1 MQSYVFLTGGGEM
14 GERTRQYDWAKTSIG
29 SPDHWPKSLR
39 STVATILS
47 SRFPMFLWWGQDLIQ
62 FYNDAYRP
70 SLGNEGKHPTALG
83 QKGKDCWPEIW
94 DIIYPLI
101 SQVLTTGEATWSED
115 QLVPIY
121 RNGAIEDV
129 YWTFGYSPIR
139 DDDDKISGVLVIC
152 TETTQKVN
160 YLHDLTRSKQELE
173 FAIDAADL
181 GTWDLNPR
189 TNRFTANP
197 RLKEWFG
204 LRPEDE
210 IELSL
215 AIAAMHE
222 EDRQRV
228 TNAILRALDPDSG
241 GYYEIEYRITNPL
254 TGIARIVCA
263 KGKAFFNEEGKPI
276 RFNGT
281 LQDITE
287 QKQAEIKEQLARR
300 KIEESERNFRN
311 TILVA
316 PVAICI
322 FKGPQF
328 VVEIANE
335 RMFELWGKTP
345 DEMLHKPLFEGLPEG
360 RNQGYEELLTHIY
373 TTGETHIA
381 QELSAK
387 LPRNGVIEQHYIDV
401 LYEPERGATGEV
413 TGIIA
418 VAILVTEQ
426 VKARRQ
432 IEQVVAER
440 TKTLAERTDALAEAN
455 KNLERSNA
463 ELSQFAHIASH
474 DLQEPIRKVA
484 TYAGML
490 ENSPQNM
497 GEQAKQYIQ
506 KISTASRRMQVLIRD
521 ILTYSELSR
530 RSPAFEPVNLQ
541 TIVGEMQVEF
551 ELLIEQKCARLQYHD
566 LPTIDAIP
574 LQMTQLFSNL
584 ISNALKYSRVD
595 GPPLIAITSSIEDQQ
610 VHIEIRDN
618 GIGFDQQYADQI
630 FSIFQRLHRKTEY
643 SGTGI
648 GLAMCKRI
656 AQNHQGDITA
666 TSEPGKGA
674 TFHVRLPL
682 HHQKTAGR

>member
-1 MQSYVFLTGGGEM
+1 MQSYGFLTGGGEM

-39 STVATILS
+39 GIVATILS

-83 QKGKDCWPEIW
+83 QTGKDCWPEIW

-139 DDDDKISGVLVIC
+139 DDEDKISGVLVIC

-160 YLHDLTRSKQELE
+160 YLRQLTASKKELE

-189 TNRFTANP
+189 TNKFTANP

-204 LRPEDE
+204 LRPDEE
-210 IELSL
+210 IELPL

-222 EDRQRV
+222 DDRQRV
-228 TNAILRALDPDSG
+228 TNAILRALDPASG

-254 TGIARIVCA
+254 TDVTRVVCA
-263 KGKAFFNEEGKPI
+263 KGKALFNEEGQPT
-276 RFNGT
+276 RLNGT

-287 QKQAEIKEQLARR
+287 QNRVEIKQQL
-300 KIEESERNFRN
+300 
-311 TILVA
+311 
-316 PVAICI
+316 
-322 FKGPQF
+322 
-328 VVEIANE
+328 
-335 RMFELWGKTP
+335 
-345 DEMLHKPLFEGLPEG
+345 
-360 RNQGYEELLTHIY
+360 
-373 TTGETHIA
+373 
-381 QELSAK
+381 
-387 LPRNGVIEQHYIDV
+387 
-401 LYEPERGATGEV
+401 
-413 TGIIA
+413 
-418 VAILVTEQ
+418 
-426 VKARRQ
+426 ARRQ

-440 TKTLAERTDALAEAN
+440 TKDLAERTDALAEAN

-474 DLQEPIRKVA
+474 DLQEPIRKVV

-490 ENSPQNM
+490 QDSPVDM
-497 GEQAKQYIQ
+497 GEQTKQYIQ
-506 KISTASRRMQVLIRD
+506 KIATASKRMQVLIRD

-530 RSPAFEPVNLQ
+530 RSPTFEPVNLQ
-541 TIVGEMQVEF
+541 TIVEEMQIEF
-551 ELLIEQKCARLQYHD
+551 ELLIEQKNARLQYHD

-584 ISNALKYSRVD
+584 ISNALKYSSADR
-595 GPPLIAITSSIEDQQ
+595 PPLITITFCIRDQQ
-610 VHIEIRDN
+610 IDIDIHDN
-618 GIGFDQQYADQI
+618 GIGFDQQYADHI

-656 AQNHQGDITA
+656 AQNHQGNITA
-666 TSEPGKGA
+666 TSEPGQGA
-674 TFHVRLPL
+674 TFHITFPL
-682 HHQKTAGR
+682 HHPKPAER

>member
-1 MQSYVFLTGGGEM
+1 MYKYGFLTGGGEM
-14 GERTRQYDWAKTSIG
+14 GERTRQYDWAKTPVG
-29 SPDHWPKSLR
+29 SPDGWPKSLR
-39 STVATILS
+39 STVATLLS
-47 SRFPMFLWWGQDLIQ
+47 SRFPMFLWWGRDLIQ

-70 SLGNEGKHPTALG
+70 SLGNDGKHPMALG

-101 SQVLTTGEATWSED
+101 AQVLNTGEGTWSED

-129 YWTFGYSPIR
+129 YWTFGYSPVR
-139 DDDDKISGVLVIC
+139 DDEEEIRGVLVIC

-160 YLHDLTRSKQELE
+160 YLRQLTQSKKELE

-189 TNRFTANP
+189 TNKFTANG

-204 LRPEDE
+204 LRPDEE
-210 IELSL
+210 IELSMGL
-215 AIAAMHE
+215 AAMHGD
-222 EDRQRV
+222 DRERVTDAIRWALNPESGGHYDIEYRV
-228 TNAILRALDPDSG
+228 TNP
-241 GYYEIEYRITNPL
+241 ITGV
-254 TGIARIVCA
+254 TRIVCA
-263 KGKAFFNEEGKPI
+263 KGKVLFDEEDQPI
-276 RFNGT
+276 RFNGI

-287 QKQAEIKEQLARR
+287 QEQAQVIEQLARR

-311 TILVA
+311 TILGA

-345 DEMLHKPLFEGLPEG
+345 AEMLHKPLFEGLPEG
-360 RNQGYEELLTHIY
+360 RDQGYEELLTSIY
-373 TTGETHIA
+373 TTGETHISQA
-381 QELSAK
+381 RPAR

-401 LYEPERGATGEV
+401 LYEPERNANGEI

-432 IEQVVAER
+432 IEEVVAER
-440 TKTLAERTDALAEAN
+440 TKELAEAN
-455 KNLERSNA
+455 RNLERSNA

-474 DLQEPIRKVA
+474 DLQEPVRKVV
-484 TYAGML
+484 TYASML
-490 ENSPQNM
+490 EDSPANL
-497 GEQAKQYIQ
+497 GEPTRNFVQ
-506 KISTASRRMQVLIRD
+506 KIATASQRMQILIRD

-530 RSPAFEPVNLQ
+530 QSPAFEPVNLQ
-541 TIVGEMQVEF
+541 TVVEEVEIEF
-551 ELLIEQKCARLQYHD
+551 ELLIEQKNARLQYQE
-566 LPTIDAIP
+566 LPSVDAIP

-584 ISNALKYSRVD
+584 ISNALKYSSPDRA
-595 GPPLIAITSSIEDQQ
+595 PQITITSHTQGQQ

-648 GLAMCKRI
+648 GLAICKRI
-656 AQNHQGDITA
+656 VQNHQGDIIA
-666 TSEPGKGA
+666 TSKPGKGA
-674 TFHVRLPL
+674 TFRLTLPL
-682 HHQKTAGR
+682 HQAQITQANL

>member
-1 MQSYVFLTGGGEM
+1 MQTLGFLTGGGEM
-14 GERTRQYDWAKTSIG
+14 GERARQYDWAKTSVG
-29 SPDHWPKSLR
+29 SPDRWPKSLR

-47 SRFPMFLWWGQDLIQ
+47 SRFPMFLWWGEDLIQ

-70 SLGNEGKHPTALG
+70 SLGNDGKHPGALG

-101 SQVLTTGEATWSED
+101 SQVLQTGEGTWSED

-129 YWTFGYSPIR
+129 YWTFGYSPVR
-139 DDDDKISGVLVIC
+139 DDEDQINGVLVIC
-152 TETTQKVN
+152 TETTEKVN
-160 YLHDLTRSKQELE
+160 YLRELTSSKKELE

-181 GTWDLNPR
+181 GTWDLNPL
-189 TNRFTANP
+189 TNRFTANT

-204 LRPEDE
+204 LKPEE
-210 IELSL
+210 EVELPL
-215 AIAAMHE
+215 AIAVMHE
-222 EDRQRV
+222 DDRQRV
-228 TNAILRALDPDSG
+228 TDTILWALNPASG
-241 GYYEIEYRITNPL
+241 GYYDIEYRITHPL
-254 TGIARIVCA
+254 TGVMRVVCA
-263 KGKAFFNEEGKPI
+263 KGKALFNEENKPI

-281 LQDITE
+281 LQDITKR
-287 QKQAEIKEQLARR
+287 KQAEINEQLARR
-300 KIEESERNFRN
+300 KIEESESNFRN
-311 TILVA
+311 TILGA

-328 VVEIANE
+328 VVAIANE

-345 DEMLHKPLFEGLPEG
+345 EQMLHKPLFEGLPEG

-373 TTGETHIA
+373 TTGETHVA
-381 QELSAK
+381 QGLSAR
-387 LPRNGVIEQHYIDV
+387 LPRNGIIEQHYIDV
-401 LYEPERGATGEV
+401 LYEPERGATGEI

-426 VKARRQ
+426 VNARKQ

-440 TKTLAERTDALAEAN
+440 TKSLAERTDALAEAN

-463 ELSQFAHIASH
+463 ELRQFAHIASH
-474 DLQEPIRKVA
+474 DLQEPIRKVV
-484 TYAGML
+484 TYATML
-490 ENSPQNM
+490 EDNPANTSERSRN
-497 GEQAKQYIQ
+497 YIQ
-506 KISTASRRMQVLIRD
+506 KITAASRRMQALIRD
-521 ILTYSELSR
+521 VLTYSELSR
-530 RSPAFEPVNLQ
+530 QSPALEPVNLQ
-541 TIVGEMQVEF
+541 TVIAEVLVEF
-551 ELLIEQKCARLQYHD
+551 ELLIEQKCARVEYHE
-566 LPTIDAIP
+566 LPSIDAIP
-574 LQMTQLFSNL
+574 LQMTQLFGNL
-584 ISNALKYSRVD
+584 ISNALKYSDPQR
-595 GPPLIAITSSIEDQQ
+595 PPLITISSCVGGEQ
-610 VHIEIRDN
+610 VHMDIRDN

-666 TSEPGKGA
+666 TGEPGRGA
-674 TFHVRLPL
+674 TFHITLPL
-682 HHQKTAGR
+682 HQQRPPIY

>member
-1 MQSYVFLTGGGEM
+1 
-14 GERTRQYDWAKTSIG
+14 
-29 SPDHWPKSLR
+29 
-39 STVATILS
+39 
-47 SRFPMFLWWGQDLIQ
+47 MFLWWGQDLIQ

-83 QKGKDCWPEIW
+83 QKGKDCWPEVW

-101 SQVLTTGEATWSED
+101 SQVLHTGEATWSED

-129 YWTFGYSPIR
+129 YWTFGYSPVR
-139 DDDDKISGVLVIC
+139 DDEDKINGVLVIC

-160 YLHDLTRSKQELE
+160 YLRQLTASKIELE

-189 TNRFTANP
+189 TNKFTANN

-204 LRPEDE
+204 LRPEAE
-210 IELSL
+210 IELPL

-222 EDRQRV
+222 DDRQRV
-228 TNAILRALDPDSG
+228 TDAILRALDPASG

-254 TGIARIVCA
+254 TGVMRMVCA
-263 KGKAFFNEEGKPI
+263 KGKAIFNEEGKPI
-276 RFNGT
+276 RFNGI

-287 QKQAEIKEQLARR
+287 QKQSEITEQVARK

-311 TILVA
+311 TILGA

-345 DEMLHKPLFEGLPEG
+345 AEMLRKPLFEGLPEG

-381 QELSAK
+381 QELSAR

-401 LYEPERGATGEV
+401 LYEPERGSDGVV

-440 TKTLAERTDALAEAN
+440 TKALAERTDALAEAN

-474 DLQEPIRKVA
+474 DLQEPIRKVV
-484 TYAGML
+484 TYASML
-490 ENSPQNM
+490 QDSPENM
-497 GEQAKQYIQ
+497 GDQARNFIQ
-506 KISTASRRMQVLIRD
+506 KIATASRRMQVLIRD

-530 RSPAFEPVNLQ
+530 QSPAFEPVNLRTVVEEVQ
-541 TIVGEMQVEF
+541 IEF
-551 ELLIEQKCARLQYHD
+551 ELLIEQKSARLQYHD

-574 LQMTQLFSNL
+574 LQITQLFSNL
-584 ISNALKYSRVD
+584 ISNALKYSSSDRSPV
-595 GPPLIAITSSIEDQQ
+595 ITISGHTGDQQ
-610 VHIEIRDN
+610 VDIEIRDN
-618 GIGFDQQYADQI
+618 GIGFDQQYADHI
-630 FSIFQRLHRKTEY
+630 FSIFQRLHHKTEY

-648 GLAMCKRI
+648 GLAMCRRI
-656 AQNHQGDITA
+656 AQNHQGNITA
-666 TSEPGKGA
+666 TSEPGHGA
-674 TFHVRLPL
+674 TFHITLPL
-682 HHQKTAGR
+682 HH

>member
-1 MQSYVFLTGGGEM
+1 MQTYGFLMGGGEM
-14 GERTRQYDWAKTSIG
+14 GERTRQYDWATTAIG
-29 SPDHWPKSLR
+29 SPDQWPRSLR

-101 SQVLTTGEATWSED
+101 SQVLHTGEATWSED

-129 YWTFGYSPIR
+129 YWTFGYSPVR
-139 DDDDKISGVLVIC
+139 DDEDKINGVLVIC

-160 YLHDLTRSKQELE
+160 YLRQLTASKIELE

-189 TNRFTANP
+189 TNKFTANN

-204 LRPEDE
+204 LRPEAE
-210 IELSL
+210 IELPL

-222 EDRQRV
+222 DDRQRV
-228 TNAILRALDPDSG
+228 SDAILRALEPASG
-241 GYYEIEYRITNPL
+241 GYYETEYRITNSV
-254 TGIARIVCA
+254 TGVMRMVCA
-263 KGKAFFNEEGKPI
+263 KGKALFNEEGKPI

-287 QKQAEIKEQLARR
+287 QKQSEITEQLARK

-311 TILVA
+311 TILGA

-345 DEMLHKPLFEGLPEG
+345 AEMLRKPLFEGLPEG

-373 TTGETHIA
+373 TTGQTHIA
-381 QELSAK
+381 QELSAR

-401 LYEPERGATGEV
+401 LYEPERGADGEV

-440 TKTLAERTDALAEAN
+440 TKALAERTDALAEAN

-474 DLQEPIRKVA
+474 DLQEPIRKVV
-484 TYAGML
+484 TYASML
-490 ENSPQNM
+490 QESPENM
-497 GEQAKQYIQ
+497 GDQTRNFIQ
-506 KISTASRRMQVLIRD
+506 KIATASRRMQVLIRD

-530 RSPAFEPVNLQ
+530 QSPAFEPVNLRTVVEDVQ
-541 TIVGEMQVEF
+541 IEF
-551 ELLIEQKCARLQYHD
+551 ELLIEQKSARLQYHD

-584 ISNALKYSRVD
+584 ISNALKYSSSDRS
-595 GPPLIAITSSIEDQQ
+595 PLITISGRTGDQQ
-610 VHIEIRDN
+610 VDIEIRDN
-618 GIGFDQQYADQI
+618 GIGFDQQYADHI

-648 GLAMCKRI
+648 GLAMCRRI
-656 AQNHQGDITA
+656 AQNHQGNITA
-666 TSEPGKGA
+666 TSEPGQGA
-674 TFHVRLPL
+674 TFHITLPL
-682 HHQKTAGR
+682 HH

>member
-101 SQVLTTGEATWSED
+101 SQVLSTGEATWSED

-160 YLHDLTRSKQELE
+160 YLHDLTRSKKELE

-189 TNRFTANP
+189 TNRFTANA

-204 LRPEDE
+204 LRPQEE
-210 IELSL
+210 IELPL

-222 EDRQRV
+222 DDQQRV
-228 TNAILRALDPDSG
+228 TDAILRALDPASG

-254 TGIARIVCA
+254 TGVARMVCA
-263 KGKAFFNEEGKPI
+263 KGKALFNEEGKPT

-300 KIEESERNFRN
+300 
-311 TILVA
+311 
-316 PVAICI
+316 
-322 FKGPQF
+322 
-328 VVEIANE
+328 
-335 RMFELWGKTP
+335 
-345 DEMLHKPLFEGLPEG
+345 
-360 RNQGYEELLTHIY
+360 
-373 TTGETHIA
+373 
-381 QELSAK
+381 
-387 LPRNGVIEQHYIDV
+387 
-401 LYEPERGATGEV
+401 
-413 TGIIA
+413 
-418 VAILVTEQ
+418 
-426 VKARRQ
+426 Q

-440 TKTLAERTDALAEAN
+440 TKALAERTDALAEAN

-474 DLQEPIRKVA
+474 DLQEPIRKIV

-541 TIVGEMQVEF
+541 TIVGEMLVEF

-584 ISNALKYSRVD
+584 ISNALKYSRAD
-595 GPPLIAITSSIEDQQ
+595 RPPLIAITSSIEDQEA
-610 VHIEIRDN
+610 HIEIRDN

-666 TSEPGKGA
+666 TSEPGQGA

-682 HHQKTAGR
+682 YHQKSAGRMA

>member
-101 SQVLTTGEATWSED
+101 SQVLSTGEATWSED

-160 YLHDLTRSKQELE
+160 YLHDLTRSKKELE

-189 TNRFTANP
+189 TNRFAANA

-204 LRPEDE
+204 LRPQEE
-210 IELSL
+210 IELPL

-222 EDRQRV
+222 DDQQRV
-228 TNAILRALDPDSG
+228 TDAILRALDPASG

-254 TGIARIVCA
+254 TGVTRMVCA
-263 KGKAFFNEEGKPI
+263 KGKALFNEEGKPT

-287 QKQAEIKEQLARR
+287 QKQAEIKE
-300 KIEESERNFRN
+300 
-311 TILVA
+311 
-316 PVAICI
+316 
-322 FKGPQF
+322 
-328 VVEIANE
+328 
-335 RMFELWGKTP
+335 
-345 DEMLHKPLFEGLPEG
+345 
-360 RNQGYEELLTHIY
+360 LL
-373 TTGETHIA
+373 
-381 QELSAK
+381 
-387 LPRNGVIEQHYIDV
+387 
-401 LYEPERGATGEV
+401 
-413 TGIIA
+413 
-418 VAILVTEQ
+418 
-426 VKARRQ
+426 ARRQ

-440 TKTLAERTDALAEAN
+440 TKALAERTDALAEAN

-474 DLQEPIRKVA
+474 DLQEPIRKIV

-541 TIVGEMQVEF
+541 TIVGEMLVEF

-584 ISNALKYSRVD
+584 ISNALKYSRAD
-595 GPPLIAITSSIEDQQ
+595 RPPLIAITSSIEDQEA
-610 VHIEIRDN
+610 HIEIRDN

-648 GLAMCKRI
+648 GLAMCKKI
-656 AQNHQGDITA
+656 VENHHGQISAQSQ
-666 TSEPGKGA
+666 PGQGA
-674 TFHVRLPL
+674 TIHLVLPARGQYREL
-682 HHQKTAGR
+682 

>member
-1 MQSYVFLTGGGEM
+1 MQSYGFLTGGGEM

-29 SPDHWPKSLR
+29 SPDHWPRSLR

-101 SQVLTTGEATWSED
+101 AQVLRTGEATWSED

-129 YWTFGYSPIR
+129 YWTFGYSPVR
-139 DDDDKISGVLVIC
+139 DDEDKISGVLVIC
-152 TETTQKVN
+152 TETTPKVN
-160 YLHDLTRSKQELE
+160 YLRQLTESKKELE

-189 TNRFTANP
+189 TNKFTANT

-204 LRPEDE
+204 LRPEQE
-210 IELSL
+210 IELPL

-222 EDRQRV
+222 DDRQRV
-228 TNAILRALDPDSG
+228 NDAILRALDPSSG
-241 GYYEIEYRITNPL
+241 GYYEIEYRITNPV
-254 TGIARIVCA
+254 TDIMRMVCA
-263 KGKAFFNEEGKPI
+263 KGKALFNEEGQPI

-287 QKQAEIKEQLARR
+287 RKQAEINDQFARR

-311 TILVA
+311 TILGA

-345 DEMLHKPLFEGLPEG
+345 AEMLRKPVFEGLPEG

-381 QELSAK
+381 QELPAR
-387 LPRNGVIEQHYIDV
+387 LPRKGVIEQHYIDV
-401 LYEPERGATGEV
+401 LYEPERGANGEI

-440 TKTLAERTDALAEAN
+440 TRDLAERTDALAEAN

-474 DLQEPIRKVA
+474 DLQEPIRKVV
-484 TYAGML
+484 TYASML
-490 ENSPQNM
+490 QDSPVNM

-506 KISTASRRMQVLIRD
+506 KIATASRRMQVLIRD

-541 TIVGEMQVEF
+541 TIVGEMQIEF
-551 ELLIEQKCARLQYHD
+551 ELLIEQKNARLQYHD

-584 ISNALKYSRVD
+584 ISNALKYSSADR
-595 GPPLIAITSSIEDQQ
+595 PPLITITSCIRDQQ
-610 VHIEIRDN
+610 VHIEIHDN
-618 GIGFDQQYADQI
+618 GIGFDQQYADHI

-666 TSEPGKGA
+666 TSEPGQGA
-674 TFHVRLPL
+674 TFHITFPL
-682 HHQKTAGR
+682 HHPKPAER

>member
-1 MQSYVFLTGGGEM
+1 MQTYGFLTGGGEM

-101 SQVLTTGEATWSED
+101 SQVLSTGEATWSED

-129 YWTFGYSPIR
+129 YWTFGYSPVR
-139 DDDDKISGVLVIC
+139 NDEDKISGVLVIC

-160 YLHDLTRSKQELE
+160 YLRELTDSKKELE

-189 TNRFTANP
+189 TNKFTANT

-204 LRPEDE
+204 LRPEQE

-215 AIAAMHE
+215 AIASMHE
-222 EDRQRV
+222 DDQQRV
-228 TNAILRALDPDSG
+228 SDAILLALNPASG
-241 GYYEIEYRITNPL
+241 GYYETEYRITNPL
-254 TGIARIVCA
+254 TGIMRTVCA
-263 KGKAFFNEEGKPI
+263 KGKALFNEEGKPI

-287 QKQAEIKEQLARR
+287 QKR
-300 KIEESERNFRN
+300 
-311 TILVA
+311 
-316 PVAICI
+316 
-322 FKGPQF
+322 
-328 VVEIANE
+328 VEIN
-335 RMFELWGKTP
+335 
-345 DEMLHKPLFEGLPEG
+345 
-360 RNQGYEELLTHIY
+360 
-373 TTGETHIA
+373 
-381 QELSAK
+381 
-387 LPRNGVIEQHYIDV
+387 EQH
-401 LYEPERGATGEV
+401 
-413 TGIIA
+413 
-418 VAILVTEQ
+418 
-426 VKARRQ
+426 ARRQ

-440 TKTLAERTDALAEAN
+440 TRALAERTDALAEAN

-463 ELSQFAHIASH
+463 ELSQYAHIASH
-474 DLQEPIRKVA
+474 DLQEPIRKVV
-484 TYAGML
+484 TYASML
-490 ENSPQNM
+490 QDSPENM
-497 GEQAKQYIQ
+497 GEQAKNFIQ
-506 KISTASRRMQVLIRD
+506 KITTASRRMQVLIRD
-521 ILTYSELSR
+521 ILSYSELSR
-530 RSPAFEPVNLQ
+530 QSPAFEPVNLQ
-541 TIVGEMQVEF
+541 AVVEEVQLEF
-551 ELLIEQKCARLQYHD
+551 DLLIEQKCARLQYHD

-574 LQMTQLFSNL
+574 LQMTQLLGNL
-584 ISNALKYSRVD
+584 ISNALKYSSPD
-595 GPPLIAITSSIEDQQ
+595 GPPLITITSCTRGQQ
-610 VHIEIRDN
+610 VHIEVHDN
-618 GIGFDQQYADQI
+618 GIGFDQQHADHI

-648 GLAMCKRI
+648 GLALCKRI
-656 AQNHQGDITA
+656 AQNHHGNITA
-666 TSEPGKGA
+666 TSEPGQGA
-674 TFHVRLPL
+674 TFHITLPL
-682 HHQKTAGR
+682 HHQKPAGR

>member
-1 MQSYVFLTGGGEM
+1 MQSYGFLTGGGEM

-39 STVATILS
+39 GIVATILS

-83 QKGKDCWPEIW
+83 QTGKDCWPEIW

-139 DDDDKISGVLVIC
+139 DDEDKISGVLVIC

-160 YLHDLTRSKQELE
+160 YLRQLTASKKELE

-189 TNRFTANP
+189 TNKFTANS

-204 LRPEDE
+204 PRPDEE
-210 IELSL
+210 IELPL

-222 EDRQRV
+222 DDRQRV
-228 TNAILRALDPDSG
+228 TNAILRALDPASG

-254 TGIARIVCA
+254 TDVTRVVCA
-263 KGKAFFNEEGKPI
+263 KGKALFNEEGQPT

-287 QKQAEIKEQLARR
+287 QNRVEIKQQL
-300 KIEESERNFRN
+300 
-311 TILVA
+311 
-316 PVAICI
+316 
-322 FKGPQF
+322 
-328 VVEIANE
+328 
-335 RMFELWGKTP
+335 
-345 DEMLHKPLFEGLPEG
+345 
-360 RNQGYEELLTHIY
+360 
-373 TTGETHIA
+373 
-381 QELSAK
+381 
-387 LPRNGVIEQHYIDV
+387 
-401 LYEPERGATGEV
+401 
-413 TGIIA
+413 
-418 VAILVTEQ
+418 
-426 VKARRQ
+426 ARRQ

-440 TKTLAERTDALAEAN
+440 TRDLAERTDALAEAN

-474 DLQEPIRKVA
+474 DLQEPIRKVV

-490 ENSPQNM
+490 QDSPVDM
-497 GEQAKQYIQ
+497 GEQTKQYIQ
-506 KISTASRRMQVLIRD
+506 KIATASKRMQVLIRD

-530 RSPAFEPVNLQ
+530 RSPTFEPVNLQ
-541 TIVGEMQVEF
+541 TIVEEMQIEF
-551 ELLIEQKCARLQYHD
+551 ELLIEQKNARLQYHD
-566 LPTIDAIP
+566 LPTIYAIP

-584 ISNALKYSRVD
+584 ISNALKYSSADR
-595 GPPLIAITSSIEDQQ
+595 PPLITITFCIRDQQ
-610 VHIEIRDN
+610 IDIDIHDN
-618 GIGFDQQYADQI
+618 GIGFDQQYADHI

-656 AQNHQGDITA
+656 AQNHQGNITA
-666 TSEPGKGA
+666 TSEPGQGA
-674 TFHVRLPL
+674 TFHITFPL
-682 HHQKTAGR
+682 HHPKPAER

>member
-1 MQSYVFLTGGGEM
+1 MQSYGFLTGGGEM

-39 STVATILS
+39 GIVATILS

-83 QKGKDCWPEIW
+83 QMGKDCWPEIW

-139 DDDDKISGVLVIC
+139 DDEDKISGVLVIC

-160 YLHDLTRSKQELE
+160 YLRQLTASKKELE

-181 GTWDLNPR
+181 GTWDLNPG
-189 TNRFTANP
+189 TNKFTANP

-204 LRPEDE
+204 LRPDEE
-210 IELSL
+210 IELPL

-222 EDRQRV
+222 DDRQRV
-228 TNAILRALDPDSG
+228 TNAILRALDPASG

-254 TGIARIVCA
+254 TNVTRVVCA
-263 KGKAFFNEEGKPI
+263 KGKALFNEEGQPT

-287 QKQAEIKEQLARR
+287 QK
-300 KIEESERNFRN
+300 
-311 TILVA
+311 
-316 PVAICI
+316 
-322 FKGPQF
+322 
-328 VVEIANE
+328 
-335 RMFELWGKTP
+335 
-345 DEMLHKPLFEGLPEG
+345 
-360 RNQGYEELLTHIY
+360 
-373 TTGETHIA
+373 
-381 QELSAK
+381 
-387 LPRNGVIEQHYIDV
+387 
-401 LYEPERGATGEV
+401 
-413 TGIIA
+413 
-418 VAILVTEQ
+418 
-426 VKARRQ
+426 KARSQ

-440 TKTLAERTDALAEAN
+440 TRDLAERTDALAEAN

-474 DLQEPIRKVA
+474 DLQEPIRKVV
-484 TYAGML
+484 TYASML
-490 ENSPQNM
+490 QDSPGNM

-506 KISTASRRMQVLIRD
+506 KIATASRRMQVLIRD

-530 RSPAFEPVNLQ
+530 RSPTFEPVNLQ
-541 TIVGEMQVEF
+541 TVVGEMQIEF
-551 ELLIEQKCARLQYHD
+551 ELLIEQKNARLQYHD

-584 ISNALKYSRVD
+584 ISNALKYSSADR
-595 GPPLIAITSSIEDQQ
+595 PPLITLTSCIRDQQ
-610 VHIEIRDN
+610 VHIEIHDN
-618 GIGFDQQYADQI
+618 GIGFDQQYADHI

-656 AQNHQGDITA
+656 AQNHQGNITA
-666 TSEPGKGA
+666 TSEPGQGA
-674 TFHVRLPL
+674 TFHITLPQ
-682 HHQKTAGR
+682 HHQKPVER

>member
-1 MQSYVFLTGGGEM
+1 MQSYGFLTGGGEM

-39 STVATILS
+39 GIVATILS

-83 QKGKDCWPEIW
+83 QTGKDCWPEIW

-139 DDDDKISGVLVIC
+139 DDEDKISGVLVIC

-160 YLHDLTRSKQELE
+160 YLRQLTASKKELE

-189 TNRFTANP
+189 TNKFTANS

-204 LRPEDE
+204 LRPDEE
-210 IELSL
+210 IELPL

-222 EDRQRV
+222 DDRQRV
-228 TNAILRALDPDSG
+228 TNAILRALDPASG

-254 TGIARIVCA
+254 TGLMRIVCA
-263 KGKAFFNEEGKPI
+263 KGKAHFNEEGNPI

-287 QKQAEIKEQLARR
+287 QKQAEITEQL
-300 KIEESERNFRN
+300 
-311 TILVA
+311 
-316 PVAICI
+316 
-322 FKGPQF
+322 
-328 VVEIANE
+328 
-335 RMFELWGKTP
+335 
-345 DEMLHKPLFEGLPEG
+345 
-360 RNQGYEELLTHIY
+360 
-373 TTGETHIA
+373 
-381 QELSAK
+381 
-387 LPRNGVIEQHYIDV
+387 
-401 LYEPERGATGEV
+401 
-413 TGIIA
+413 
-418 VAILVTEQ
+418 
-426 VKARRQ
+426 ARRQ

-440 TKTLAERTDALAEAN
+440 TRDLAERTDALAEAN

-474 DLQEPIRKVA
+474 DLQEPIRKVV

-490 ENSPQNM
+490 QDSPVDM
-497 GEQAKQYIQ
+497 GEQTKQYIQ
-506 KISTASRRMQVLIRD
+506 KIATASKRMQVLIRD

-530 RSPAFEPVNLQ
+530 RSPTFEPVNLQ
-541 TIVGEMQVEF
+541 TIVEEMQIEF
-551 ELLIEQKCARLQYHD
+551 ELLIEQKNARLQYHD

-584 ISNALKYSRVD
+584 ISNALKYSSADR
-595 GPPLIAITSSIEDQQ
+595 PPLITITFCIRDQQ
-610 VHIEIRDN
+610 IDIDIHDN
-618 GIGFDQQYADQI
+618 GIGFDQQYADHI

-656 AQNHQGDITA
+656 AQNHQGNITA
-666 TSEPGKGA
+666 TSEPGQGA
-674 TFHVRLPL
+674 TFHITFPL
-682 HHQKTAGR
+682 HHPKPAER

>member
-1 MQSYVFLTGGGEM
+1 MQSYGFLTGGGEM

-29 SPDHWPKSLR
+29 SPDQWPKSLR
-39 STVATILS
+39 GAVATILS

-101 SQVLTTGEATWSED
+101 SLVLTTGEATWSED

-139 DDDDKISGVLVIC
+139 NDDDKISGVLVIC

-160 YLHDLTRSKQELE
+160 YLRQLTESKKELE

-189 TNRFTANP
+189 TNKFTANA
-197 RLKEWFG
+197 RLKKWFG
-204 LRPEDE
+204 LRPDEE
-210 IELSL
+210 IELPM

-222 EDRQRV
+222 DDRQRV
-228 TNAILRALDPDSG
+228 TDAILRALDPASG
-241 GYYEIEYRITNPL
+241 GYYEIEYRIINPL
-254 TGIARIVCA
+254 TAVARVVCA
-263 KGKAFFNEEGKPI
+263 KGKALFNEEGKPI

-300 KIEESERNFRN
+300 
-311 TILVA
+311 
-316 PVAICI
+316 
-322 FKGPQF
+322 
-328 VVEIANE
+328 
-335 RMFELWGKTP
+335 
-345 DEMLHKPLFEGLPEG
+345 
-360 RNQGYEELLTHIY
+360 
-373 TTGETHIA
+373 
-381 QELSAK
+381 
-387 LPRNGVIEQHYIDV
+387 
-401 LYEPERGATGEV
+401 
-413 TGIIA
+413 
-418 VAILVTEQ
+418 
-426 VKARRQ
+426 Q

-440 TKTLAERTDALAEAN
+440 TRDLAERTVALAEAN

-490 ENSPQNM
+490 EDGSENM

-506 KISTASRRMQVLIRD
+506 KIATASRRMQVLIRD

-530 RSPAFEPVNLQ
+530 RSPAFEPVSLQ
-541 TIVGEMQVEF
+541 TVIEEMQIEF
-551 ELLIEQKCARLQYHD
+551 ELLIEQKNARLQYHD

-584 ISNALKYSRVD
+584 ISNALKYSSADR
-595 GPPLIAITSSIEDQQ
+595 PPLVTITSAIKDQQ

-618 GIGFDQQYADQI
+618 GIGFDQQYADHI

-648 GLAMCKRI
+648 GLAMCRRI
-656 AQNHQGDITA
+656 AQNHLGDITA
-666 TSEPGKGA
+666 TSEPGLGA
-674 TFHVRLPL
+674 TFHIRLPL
-682 HHQKTAGR
+682 HHQKAAGRMA